1 MAISPSYGVP
11 DKLLHFI
18 VAIFLDTFALV
29 ITAALA
35 DFNLAITSPA
45 VFWYAE
51 DMVLRFT
58 VAAPPTNLSVWSVTI
73 SVVFL
78 SEPKTILFIKAEF
91 CELDFADKQPFTKKV
106 T

>member
-35 DFNLAITSPA
+35 DF
-45 VFWYAE
+45 
-51 DMVLRFT
+51 
-58 VAAPPTNLSVWSVTI
+58 
-73 SVVFL
+73 
-78 SEPKTILFIKAEF
+78 
-91 CELDFADKQPFTKKV
+91 CELDFAGKQPFAKKV

>member
-18 VAIFLDTFALV
+18 
-29 ITAALA
+29 
-35 DFNLAITSPA
+35 
-45 VFWYAE
+45 
-51 DMVLRFT
+51 

-91 CELDFADKQPFTKKV
+91 SESKHGV
-106 T
+106 